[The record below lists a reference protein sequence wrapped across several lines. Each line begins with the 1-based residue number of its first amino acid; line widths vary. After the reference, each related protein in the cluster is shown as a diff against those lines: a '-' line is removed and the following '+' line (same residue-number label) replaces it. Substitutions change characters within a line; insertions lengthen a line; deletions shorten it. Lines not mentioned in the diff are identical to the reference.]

1 MPSTDSIEPKPD
13 SASAASIPS
22 YRVWTRVSRSAK
34 RDNRRRTMSN
44 AVGSRSMPITRSP
57 GSSLRNRSACP
68 PAPTVA
74 SMSTAPD
81 PSGWWR
87 VNAGRSSVKQRS
99 SRTGTWPN
107 SPVASAMTT
116 PSRRVAGEATRRSVA
131 SRSLSDFTNLALGKY
146 VRVGSD
152 RGHDARARALDNVAE
167 CFIAGRGEVL
177 FMGVLVLLPGEC
189 VPDLQVVNRSDYH
202 AVLGEVRVAAVIG
215 RQGDPALGVGMLF
228 VGAGGQVAQEGSG
241 VRVASRRLTGL
252 AGEFLERHSRV
263 NGEAVVLAL
272 GDHQPPCQCVAELG
286 GQREPPLVVELWRVG
301 AEKHLATS
309 TFDFRHDTPQ
319 SPTSLHLTTRMSPV
333 DVVSAGSRPPR
344 WRPGIERACRT
355 ATEVAVE
362 LQLLPRWG
370 VVGDLGVDCR
380 QVGVSAHKKGQPA
393 GCPFLSRAL
402 LLEAAAE

>member
-13 SASAASIPS
+13 SASAACLPS
-22 YRVWTRVSRSAK
+22 YPVCIKVSRSAK
-34 RDNRRRTMSN
+34 RGNRRRTMSN
-44 AVGSRSMPITRSP
+44 AVGSRSMPISRSP

-87 VNAGRSSVKQRS
+87 VNAGRSSAKQRS

-177 FMGVLVLLPGEC
+177 FMGVLVLLPGQC
-189 VPDLQVVNRSDYH
+189 IPDLQVFNRSDH
-202 AVLGEVRVAAVIG
+202 HTVLREVRVAAVIG

-263 NGEAVVLAL
+263 DGEAVVLAL

-286 GQREPPLVVELWRVG
+286 GQREPPLVVEFWRVG
-301 AEKHLATS
+301 AKKHLATS
-309 TFDFRHDTPQ
+309 MPFDFRHDTPQ
-319 SPTSLHLTTRMSPV
+319 SPTSLHLTIRMSPV

-344 WRPGIERACRT
+344 WRAGIDRLCRA
-355 ATEVAVE
+355 ATELTVE
-362 LQLLPRWG
+362 LQLLLRWG
-370 VVGDLGVDCR
+370 VVGHLG
-380 QVGVSAHKKGQPA
+380 GHW
-393 GCPFLSRAL
+393 
-402 LLEAAAE
+402 